1 MKFSIAINRGNI
13 LDVINLAEENNLII
27 NSISQEPIND
37 EMMNIKIDFSA
48 NSKVIDIDNFVK
60 IISGYDFLSSCE
72 RI

>member
-60 IISGYDFLSSCE
+60 TISGYDFLSSCE

>member
-1 MKFSIAINRGNI
+1 MKFSIEINRGNI
-13 LDVINLAEENNLII
+13 LDLVNLAEENNLII

-48 NSKVIDIDNFVK
+48 NSKVMDIDNFVK

>member
-1 MKFSIAINRGNI
+1 MKFSIEINRGNI

-37 EMMNIKIDFSA
+37 EIMNIKIDFSA